1 MAETY
6 RFALVGNPNVGKSSL
21 FNALTGLHQHTG
33 NWPGKTVATAAGTC
47 SIDGAAVELIDLP
60 GTYSLS
66 ARSPEEEVAAEY
78 ISFGSADA
86 VIVVCDATALER
98 NLYLALQVME
108 ITDHV
113 VICVN
118 LMDEAGKRGITVD
131 LPRLSQLLGVRVVG
145 TSARQKKTIP
155 PLLRAAVAA
164 AQERHRKPVP
174 VRYGEAIEAG
184 LFSIEARLDELL
196 PGSMPNHRWIAMQLL
211 TGGDTAICALE
222 KKLERPLEEDPFLSE
237 AVRLGRERIDRAGE
251 TAAAAATVLLRRAG
265 DIAAEV
271 VSAAHQNGFSRDRKA
286 DRILTGK
293 KFGIPI
299 MLLLLLTLFYL
310 TVQGANYPSAF
321 LSSMLFAFGDILSR
335 WLLAAGIPL
344 WLHDALILGVYRVTA
359 WVVSVMLPP
368 MAIFFPL
375 FTFLEDVGYLPRM
388 AFNLD
393 KPFES
398 CRACGK
404 QALTMAMGFG
414 CNAAGVVG
422 CRIIDSPRE
431 RLLAILTNSF
441 VPCNGRFPILIFLL
455 GAFFSSRN
463 PIVSALLLTGV
474 VCLGIAAT
482 FGATRLLSATVLC
495 GETSSYVLELPPYR
509 KPQLGKILVRS
520 LLDRTVFVLGRAAAV
535 AAPAGLGLWL
545 LGNFSV
551 GNVSLLRYLSDV
563 IDPVGKFLGMD
574 GVILLAFILGF
585 PANETV
591 IPIAMMIYM
600 AEGALNRTLSAAAMS
615 GILLA
620 NGWTGKTAACVIV
633 FTLMHWPCST
643 TLLSIKKETGSRTW
657 TALAAVLPTL
667 CGALLCLLINLV
679 FH

>member
-145 TSARQKKTIP
+145 TSARQKKTLP

-196 PGSMPNHRWIAMQLL
+196 PGSIPNHRWIAMQLL
-211 TGGDTAICALE
+211 TGGDTAIRALE
-222 KKLERPLEEDPFLSE
+222 KKLGRPLEEDPFLSE

-251 TAAAAATVLLRRAG
+251 TAAAAAAVLLRRAA

-271 VSAAHQNGFSRDRKA
+271 VSAAHQNGFSRDRRA

-299 MLLLLLTLFYL
+299 MLLLLLILFYL

-431 RLLAILTNSF
+431 RLSAILTNSF
-441 VPCNGRFPILIFLL
+441 IPCNGRFPALITLACLLFGGGSGLTCAAALTACVLL
-455 GAFFSSRN
+455 GAGMSMA
-463 PIVSALLLTGV
+463 VSALLNRTILKGEES
-474 VCLGIAAT
+474 T
-482 FGATRLLSATVLC
+482 F
-495 GETSSYVLELPPYR
+495 VLELPPFR
-509 KPQLGKILVRS
+509 RPNILQTLLRS
-520 LLDRTVFVLGRAAAV
+520 FLDRTLYVLGRASAV
-535 AAPAGLGLWL
+535 AAPAGLLLWCLANLRAGEVAL
-545 LGNFSV
+545 LERAAAF
-551 GNVSLLRYLSDV
+551 LE
-563 IDPVGKFLGMD
+563 PVGTALGMN
-574 GVILLAFILGF
+574 GILLLAFLLAF
-585 PANETV
+585 PANELV
-591 IPIAMMIYM
+591 LPVAVM
-600 AEGALNRTLSAAAMS
+600 ALSNAGSLLNAPSLLETLSAA
-615 GILLA
+615 
-620 NGWTGKTAACVIV
+620 GWTGKTALCAMV
-633 FTLMHWPCST
+633 FFLFHWPCST
-643 TLLSIKKETGSRTW
+643 TLLTIKKETGSVRW
-657 TALAAVLPTL
+657 TLLAFLLPTL
-667 CGALLCLLINLV
+667 AGVALCMLLNLLL
-679 FH
+679 

>member
-196 PGSMPNHRWIAMQLL
+196 PRSMPNHRWIAMQLL

-222 KKLERPLEEDPFLSE
+222 KKLGRPLEEDPFLSE

-251 TAAAAATVLLRRAG
+251 TAAAAAAVLLRRAA

-271 VSAAHQNGFSRDRKA
+271 VSAAHQNGFSRDRRA
-286 DRILTGK
+286 DRILTEK
-293 KFGIPI
+293 K
-299 MLLLLLTLFYL
+299 
-310 TVQGANYPSAF
+310 
-321 LSSMLFAFGDILSR
+321 
-335 WLLAAGIPL
+335 
-344 WLHDALILGVYRVTA
+344 
-359 WVVSVMLPP
+359 
-368 MAIFFPL
+368 
-375 FTFLEDVGYLPRM
+375 
-388 AFNLD
+388 
-393 KPFES
+393 
-398 CRACGK
+398 
-404 QALTMAMGFG
+404 
-414 CNAAGVVG
+414 
-422 CRIIDSPRE
+422 
-431 RLLAILTNSF
+431 
-441 VPCNGRFPILIFLL
+441 
-455 GAFFSSRN
+455 
-463 PIVSALLLTGV
+463 
-474 VCLGIAAT
+474 
-482 FGATRLLSATVLC
+482 TRHSDHV
-495 GETSSYVLELPPYR
+495 
-509 KPQLGKILVRS
+509 
-520 LLDRTVFVLGRAAAV
+520 AV
-535 AAPAGLGLWL
+535 AADPL
-545 LGNFSV
+545 
-551 GNVSLLRYLSDV
+551 LSDGAGRKLPFGV
-563 IDPVGKFLGMD
+563 SFLHAFC
-574 GVILLAFILGF
+574 LWRYSLTLA
-585 PANETV
+585 
-591 IPIAMMIYM
+591 
-600 AEGALNRTLSAAAMS
+600 
-615 GILLA
+615 
-620 NGWTGKTAACVIV
+620 
-633 FTLMHWPCST
+633 
-643 TLLSIKKETGSRTW
+643 SRRRNP
-657 TALAAVLPTL
+657 ALAA
-667 CGALLCLLINLV
+667 
-679 FH
+679 